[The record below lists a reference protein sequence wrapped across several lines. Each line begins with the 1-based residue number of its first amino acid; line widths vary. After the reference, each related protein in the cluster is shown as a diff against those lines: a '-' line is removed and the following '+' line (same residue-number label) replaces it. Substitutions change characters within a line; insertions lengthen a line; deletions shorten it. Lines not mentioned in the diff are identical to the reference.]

1 MRRTTLAVITL
12 LWLALTAL
20 VAVGVAAAHIDPR
33 PAKALVGKTTTVAF
47 TVEHGCDGSPTRSLV
62 MRMPVGLTSV
72 KPVSKAGWTITT
84 AEGGGTVRLV
94 TWKGRLPD
102 SRESRFALR
111 LGMPNKPG
119 KTLYFPVV
127 QRCTKGV
134 IRWIEI
140 PRKGQPE
147 PEHPAPGVTLVR
159 SR

>member
-1 MRRTTLAVITL
+1 L
-12 LWLALTAL
+12 LALAAL
-20 VAVGVAAAHIDPR
+20 VAVGAATAHIDPT

-47 TVEHGCDGSPTRSLV
+47 TVEHGCDGSPTRMLV
-62 MRMPVGLTSV
+62 MRMPAGLVSA
-72 KPVSKAGWTITT
+72 KPVPKAGWTITT
-84 AEGGGTVRLV
+84 AKGGGSVRQV
-94 TWKGRLPD
+94 TWRGTLPA

-127 QRCTKGV
+127 QRCTRGV

-140 PRKGQPE
+140 PQKGQPE

>member
-1 MRRTTLAVITL
+1 
-12 LWLALTAL
+12 
-20 VAVGVAAAHIDPR
+20 
-33 PAKALVGKTTTVAF
+33 
-47 TVEHGCDGSPTRSLV
+47 
-62 MRMPVGLTSV
+62 MRMPAGLTSV

-84 AEGGGTVRLV
+84 AKSGGSVRQV
-94 TWKGRLPD
+94 TWKGTLPA

-127 QRCTKGV
+127 QRCTRGV

>member
-1 MRRTTLAVITL
+1 MRRTTLAVISL
-12 LWLALTAL
+12 VSIALAAL
-20 VAVGVAAAHIDPR
+20 VSVGVATAHIDPT
-33 PAKALVGKTTTVAF
+33 PTKALVGKATTVAF
-47 TVEHGCDGSPTRSLV
+47 TVEHGCDGSPTRTLA
-62 MRMPVGLTSV
+62 MRMPAGLTSAR
-72 KPVSKAGWTITT
+72 PVAKAGWKITV
-84 AEGGGTVRLV
+84 ARVRASVRQV
-94 TWKGRLPD
+94 TWTGTLPD
-102 SRESRFALR
+102 SREGRFAIR

-119 KTLYFPVV
+119 KTLYFPIV

>member
-12 LWLALTAL
+12 PLLALAAL
-20 VAVGVAAAHIDPR
+20 VAVGVAAAHIDPT
-33 PAKALVGKTTTVAF
+33 PSKALVGKTTTVAF
-47 TVEHGCDGSPTRSLV
+47 TVEHGCDGSPTRTLA
-62 MRMPVGLTSV
+62 MRMPAGLTST
-72 KPVSKAGWTITT
+72 KPVPKAGWKITVT
-84 AEGGGTVRLV
+84 RAGASVRQV
-94 TWKGRLPD
+94 TWRGTLPD
-102 SRESRFALR
+102 SRESRFAIR
-111 LGMPNKPG
+111 LGMPNRPG

-127 QRCTKGV
+127 QRCTQGV